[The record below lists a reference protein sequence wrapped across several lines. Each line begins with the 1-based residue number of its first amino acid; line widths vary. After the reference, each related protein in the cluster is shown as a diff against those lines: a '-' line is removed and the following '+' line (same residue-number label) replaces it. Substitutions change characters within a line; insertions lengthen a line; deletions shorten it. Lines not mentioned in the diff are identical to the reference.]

1 MDPMSIQYSMEIVN
15 AGGKGEG
22 ASYGQ
27 PDPAAL
33 EQFNQQ
39 LNDNTAA
46 GIEDYQVNQKPFD
59 LTSTDQTIGD
69 KMLTGLQN
77 IKEGYDHQVD
87 VVTSITSSTGPID
100 VKDMIKLQL
109 DLAKL
114 TMQGELINKTVS
126 KSTQNIDTL
135 LKSQ

>member
-1 MDPMSIQYSMEIVN
+1 MDPINIQYSMEIIN
-15 AGGKGEG
+15 AGQTQGGSSET
-22 ASYGQ
+22 
-27 PDPAAL
+27 PDPMAL

-39 LNDNTAA
+39 LSSEASNNDLSRQP
-46 GIEDYQVNQKPFD
+46 EHQPFD
-59 LTSTDQTIGD
+59 LTVSEETLGD
-69 KMLTGLQN
+69 KVLTGLQKV
-77 IKEGYDHQVD
+77 KEGYDQQVD
-87 VVTSITSSTGPID
+87 VVTSVTSQTGPLD

>member
-1 MDPMSIQYSMEIVN
+1 MDPMSIQYSMEIAN

-22 ASYGQ
+22 ASYDL
-27 PDPAAL
+27 PDQVDL
-33 EQFNQQ
+33 DTFNQQ
-39 LNDNTAA
+39 LNDNAAA
-46 GIEDYQVNQKPFD
+46 GVGDYQVNKAPFD
-59 LTSTDQTIGD
+59 LTSTDQTMGD
-69 KMLTGLQN
+69 KMLAGLQN
-77 IKEGYDHQVD
+77 MKEGYDHQVD